1 MTNNINGLREGEIDL
16 INTFARRKLE
26 PEEVCAFSLV
36 LCDNEIDRDHERF
49 SVDALKKLEKLFCGV
64 TGITDHDPKSKNQT
78 ARIFSCRTETVTGK
92 KTSYGEDYVRLT
104 ARAYVPKTDGNSEF
118 LMQLDSGIKKE
129 VSVGCSVA
137 RRICSVCGCENGS
150 CGHVRGRMYDGR
162 LCYMTL
168 DEPTDAY
175 EWSFVAVPA
184 QKEAG
189 VIKSFKKGA
198 NTDMDIEKRLFS
210 GTAQSFSADELNILA
225 EKFRVLREK
234 AADGEAYRRKLE
246 ADISKQAAFA
256 LPQLKRDTLDFMTR
270 KMSAVQLEDLC
281 SALSA
286 KAAKSVPLRP
296 QLCAG
301 TKTENKKINDYKN
314 I

>member
-1 MTNNINGLREGEIDL
+1 MTKNENGLREGEIEL
-16 INTFARRKLE
+16 INNFTRRKLA
-26 PEEVCAFSLV
+26 PEEVFVFSLV
-36 LCDNEIDRDHERF
+36 LCDNEIDRDYERF
-49 SVDALKKLEKLFCGV
+49 SVSALNKLEKLFCGV
-64 TGITDHDPKSKNQT
+64 TGVTDHDPKSENQT
-78 ARIFSCRTETVTGK
+78 ARIFSCKTEAVQGK
-92 KTSYGEDYVRLT
+92 KTSDGQDYIRLT
-104 ARAYVPKTDGNSEF
+104 ARAYMPKTEGNSEL

-137 RRICSVCGCENGS
+137 KRICSVCGCENGS
-150 CGHVRGRMYDGR
+150 CGHVRGRSYGGK

-189 VIKSFKKGA
+189 VIKSFKKGVE
-198 NTDMDIEKRLFS
+198 NKMDIEKRLFS
-210 GTAQSFSADELNILA
+210 GMAQSFTADELNILA
-225 EKFRVLREK
+225 EKIRILKEK

-286 KAAKSVPLRP
+286 KAAKNIPLRP
-296 QLCAG
+296 QLCA
-301 TKTENKKINDYKN
+301 EDKKDSKKYNDYKN

>member
-1 MTNNINGLREGEIDL
+1 MTTNENGLREGEIDI
-16 INTFARRKLE
+16 INSFTRRKLA
-26 PEEVCAFSLV
+26 PEEVFVFSLV

-49 SVDALKKLEKLFCGV
+49 SEDALKKLETLFCGV
-64 TGITDHDPKSKNQT
+64 TGVTDHDPKAGNQT
-78 ARIFSCRTETVTGK
+78 ARIFSCRTEKVPGK

-104 ARAYVPKTDGNSEF
+104 ARAYMPRTDGNSEF

-137 RRICSVCGCENGS
+137 KRICSICGCENGS
-150 CGHVRGRMYDGR
+150 CGHVRGRTYDGK

-184 QKEAG
+184 QKGAG

-198 NTDMDIEKRLFS
+198 VDNMDIEKRLFS
-210 GTAQSFSADELNILA
+210 GTAQSFTADELNILA
-225 EKFRVLREK
+225 DNFRTLKEK

-281 SALSA
+281 RALCA
-286 KAAKSVPLRP
+286 KAAKNVPLRP
-296 QLCAG
+296 QLCAED
-301 TKTENKKINDYKN
+301 KKDNKKYNDYKN